1 MLFFLKYKLKF
12 TNATHKI
19 VRFSE
24 KNRSFWS
31 IYLKNYT
38 CIAWTC
44 LIIIFNHCKGTFSG
58 FETKKHYLDAK
69 KNFFLHSVQK
79 IILWNDIFSDMDL
92 VPCGPCVMLKQMNI
106 SIKIFIQIQKN
117 FFYLWSSSLRQKRD
131 FIVEFLTNFYFFT
144 FVIRITFLTI
154 IGTYIHRYTQLYIYQ
169 SGFIY
174 ILSSLLFLLLFLI
187 IFFITFAFSL
197 HICTQYFC
205 NRFGNWL

>member
-58 FETKKHYLDAK
+58 FETKNHYLDAK
-69 KNFFLHSVQK
+69 KIIFLHSVQK

-92 VPCGPCVMLKQMNI
+92 VPYGPCVMLKQMNI
-106 SIKIFIQIQKN
+106 SIKIFIQIQK
-117 FFYLWSSSLRQKRD
+117 K
-131 FIVEFLTNFYFFT
+131 
-144 FVIRITFLTI
+144 
-154 IGTYIHRYTQLYIYQ
+154 
-169 SGFIY
+169 
-174 ILSSLLFLLLFLI
+174 LFLSMILITQKKTGFYCWILNQFLF
-187 IFFITFAFSL
+187 F
-197 HICTQYFC
+197 HFC
-205 NRFGNWL
+205 D